1 MDGEGLSSVRIRDGN
16 TGRSVAGAVLAATL
30 LLSGCGGANSS
41 AGAAPAGCTAADVD
55 TVQKGKITV
64 GVFAYLP
71 YIGVTDGKLDGLDGE
86 ILSEAAKNLCLAVVP
101 RETDWDG
108 VLGNVQSHR
117 VDLGIGGIGWGKER
131 SQKGLFTDPVYYSPP
146 AMAAAG
152 GATYATIDD
161 FKGKRVG
168 TISGYLW
175 EKAIKAT
182 PGIAEA
188 KTYPDAVTMFSDLNN
203 GRLDIGFI
211 DPLLIPYEAKKN
223 PGSKFKISYFKE
235 PNDAQVTATPDLIN
249 YRQLQISF
257 YLAKDA
263 PKLEAALNKEIRK
276 MYADGKLSALITKYG
291 GEPTQFLKP
300 AAYQSKLRDSVDR
313 DASWTPPSI

>member
-1 MDGEGLSSVRIRDGN
+1 LTSVHTFSRRA
-16 TGRSVAGAVLAATL
+16 TAAAAGVLL
-30 LLSGCGGANSS
+30 LLSGCGKTDPAG
-41 AGAAPAGCTAADVD
+41 AGAAPSGCSPAGVD
-55 TVQKGKITV
+55 TVDAGKLTV

-71 YIGVTDGKLDGLDGE
+71 YIGVTGGKLDGLDGE
-86 ILSEAAKNLCLAVVP
+86 ILTEAATNLCLTVVP

-131 SQKGLFTDPVYYSPP
+131 AQKGLFTDPVYYSPP
-146 AMAAAG
+146 AIAVVGDAK
-152 GATYATIDD
+152 YATADD
-161 FKGKRVG
+161 FKGKTVG

-182 PGIAEA
+182 AGIAAA
-188 KTYPDAVTMFSDLNN
+188 KTYPDAVAMFSDLNT

-223 PGSKFKISYFKE
+223 PGSKFKISYFAE
-235 PNDAQVTATPDLIN
+235 PTDAQVAAKPDLVN

-257 YLAKDA
+257 YLAKEA
-263 PKLEAALNKEIRK
+263 PKLRDALNAEIRK
-276 MYADGKLSALITKYG
+276 MYQNGKLSELIKKYG
-291 GEPTQFLKP
+291 GDPAQFLKP
-300 AAYQSKLRDSVDR
+300 AAYQATLRAGVDR
-313 DASWTPPSI
+313 DANWAPPSI

>member
-1 MDGEGLSSVRIRDGN
+1 MA
-16 TGRSVAGAVLAATL
+16 VAAAVGILLA
-30 LLSGCGGANSS
+30 SGCSGTGSTN
-41 AGAAPAGCTAADVD
+41 AGAAPAGCTPANVD
-55 TVQKGKITV
+55 TVTSGTITV
-64 GVFAYLP
+64 GTFAYLP
-71 YIGVTDGKLDGLDGE
+71 YIGITGGKLDGLDGE
-86 ILSEAAKNLCLAVVP
+86 ILTEAAKNLCLQVVT

-146 AMAAAG
+146 AIAVVG
-152 GATYATIDD
+152 TATYPTVDD
-161 FKGKRVG
+161 FKGKTVG

-182 PGIAEA
+182 DGIAEA
-188 KTYPDAVTMFSDLNN
+188 KTYPDAVSMFSDLNN

-223 PGSKFKISYFKE
+223 PGSKFKISYFRE
-235 PNDAQVTATPDLIN
+235 PTDALVAAKPDLVN

-257 YLAKDA
+257 YLAKEA
-263 PKLEAALNKEIRK
+263 PKLEAALNAEIRK
-276 MYADGKLSALITKYG
+276 MYDNGKLKELITKYG
-291 GEPTQFLKP
+291 GDPEQFLRP
-300 AAYQSKLRDSVDR
+300 ATYQAKLRAGVDR
-313 DASWTPPSI
+313 DAAWAPPTI

>member
-1 MDGEGLSSVRIRDGN
+1 VILRRARFSRRRIAAAAM
-16 TGRSVAGAVLAATL
+16 VGAL
-30 LLSGCGGANSS
+30 LVSGCGGIDTDN
-41 AGAAPAGCTAADVD
+41 AGAAPAGCTPADVD
-55 TVQKGKITV
+55 TVEAGKITV

-71 YIGVTDGKLDGLDGE
+71 YIGVTGGTLDGLDGE
-86 ILSEAAKNLCLAVVP
+86 ILAEAAKNLCLGVVP
-101 RETDWDG
+101 RESDWDG

-146 AMAAAG
+146 AMAVVG
-152 GATYATIDD
+152 DATYATVDD
-161 FKGKRVG
+161 FKGKTVG

-182 PGIAEA
+182 DGIAEA
-188 KTYPDAVTMFSDLNN
+188 KTYPDAVSMFSDLNN

-223 PGSKFKISYFKE
+223 PGSKFKISYFEE
-235 PNDAQVTATPDLIN
+235 PSDAQVSARPDLVN

-257 YLAKDA
+257 YLAKEA
-263 PKLEAALNKEIRK
+263 SKLEDALNAEIRK
-276 MYADGKLSALITKYG
+276 MYGNGKLKDLITKYG
-291 GEPTQFLKP
+291 GDPEQFLKP
-300 AAYQSKLRDSVDR
+300 AAFQSKLRAGVDR
-313 DASWTPPSI
+313 DAGWTPPTI

>member
-1 MDGEGLSSVRIRDGN
+1 MRLRAESFRR
-16 TGRSVAGAVLAATL
+16 RSMAAAAAVVILLA
-30 LLSGCGGANSS
+30 SGCSGTN
-41 AGAAPAGCTAADVD
+41 AGNAAPSGCAPANVD
-55 TVQKGKITV
+55 TVTSGTITV
-64 GVFAYLP
+64 GTFAYMP
-71 YIGVTDGKLDGLDGE
+71 YIGLTGGKLDGLDGE
-86 ILSEAAKNLCLAVVP
+86 ILAEAAKNLCLSVVT

-146 AMAAAG
+146 AIAVVG
-152 GATYATIDD
+152 SATYSTIDD
-161 FKGKRVG
+161 FKGKTVG

-182 PGIAEA
+182 DGIAAA
-188 KTYPDAVTMFSDLNN
+188 KTYPDAVSMFSDLNN

-235 PNDAQVTATPDLIN
+235 PTDALVAAKPDLVN

-257 YLAKDA
+257 YLAKEA
-263 PKLEAALNKEIRK
+263 PKLENALNAEIRK
-276 MYADGKLSALITKYG
+276 MYANGKLRELITKYG
-291 GEPTQFLKP
+291 GDPEQFLKP
-300 AAYQSKLRDSVDR
+300 AAYQEQLRASVDR
-313 DASWTPPSI
+313 DASWAPPTI

>member
-1 MDGEGLSSVRIRDGN
+1 VRLRRDRYAR
-16 TGRSVAGAVLAATL
+16 RSVAATVLVAAL
-30 LLSGCGGANSS
+30 LLSGCGGSDS
-41 AGAAPAGCTAADVD
+41 GAGAAPAGCTPADVG

-71 YIGVTDGKLDGLDGE
+71 YIGVTGGKLDGLDGE
-86 ILSEAAKNLCLAVVP
+86 ILTEAAKNLCLGVVP
-101 RETDWDG
+101 RESDWDG

-146 AMAAAG
+146 AMAVAGAAS
-152 GATYATIDD
+152 YATIDD
-161 FKGKRVG
+161 FKGKRLG

-182 PGIAEA
+182 PGIAQA
-188 KTYPDAVTMFSDLNN
+188 KTYPDAETMFSDLNN

-223 PGSKFKISYFKE
+223 PSSKFKISYFKE
-235 PNDAQVTATPDLIN
+235 PTEAQVAATPDLIN

-263 PKLEAALNKEIRK
+263 PKLEAALNTEVRK
-276 MYADGKLSALITKYG
+276 MYANGKLSALITKYG
-291 GEPTQFLKP
+291 GDPSQFLKP
-300 AAYQSKLRDSVDR
+300 APYQSKLRTGVDR
-313 DASWTPPSI
+313 DAKWTPPSI

>member
-1 MDGEGLSSVRIRDGN
+1 MRMRD
-16 TGRSVAGAVLAATL
+16 RFAGWRVPGAMVVTALLVLT
-30 LLSGCGGANSS
+30 GCGGVNSG

-55 TVQKGKITV
+55 TVDKGKITV
-64 GVFAYLP
+64 GVFAYMP
-71 YIGVTDGKLDGLDGE
+71 YIGVTGGKLDGLDGE
-86 ILSEAAKNLCLAVVP
+86 ILSEAAKNLCLGVVP

-146 AMAAAG
+146 AMAVIGDAA
-152 GATYATIDD
+152 YATIDD
-161 FKGKRVG
+161 FTGKKVG

-182 PGIAEA
+182 PGIAAA

-223 PGSKFKISYFKE
+223 PGSKFKISYFEE
-235 PNDAQVTATPDLIN
+235 PTDAQVAAHPDLVN

-263 PKLEAALNKEIRK
+263 PKLEAALNTEIRK
-276 MYADGKLSALITKYG
+276 MYANGKLSALITKYG
-291 GEPTQFLKP
+291 GDPAQFLE
-300 AAYQSKLRDSVDR
+300 AAPYQSKLRAGVDR
-313 DASWTPPSI
+313 DAGWTPPSI